1 MGISLVRAQMDL
13 MFGQRASVGSD
24 VVANRK
30 VPELAVVIPTLN
42 ERANVSVLVQRLAN
56 ALNGVS
62 WEAIF
67 VDDDSIDG
75 TIDEVRRFARRD
87 ARIRGI
93 RRISRRGL
101 AGAALEGML
110 STSAKFIVVM
120 DGDLQHDET
129 RIAEMLPLLRNR
141 EADVVVA
148 SRYCEAGQNLSGLSK
163 IRHFG
168 SQLATWLAEK
178 LVKTSLS
185 DPMSGFFALR
195 REVVD
200 RVARKL
206 SPQGFK
212 ILLDIL
218 ASSPNPLRVREI
230 PFSFRPRLYGESKLD
245 SAVALEY
252 LSLLVSKASAGFLS
266 IRFLMFSLVGLSGVA
281 VNLAVLG
288 TLLARHV
295 GFVEA
300 ETAAVLTAM
309 TSNYFLNNAFTYR
322 ERRLHG
328 WRFFTGLISFAGLC
342 SLGLVAAVGVS
353 TLLYQ
358 AGSSWWLSGIASA
371 AMGALWNYVATSAI
385 TWPVP

>member
-1 MGISLVRAQMDL
+1 VGISLVRAQMDL

-195 REVVD
+195 LEVVD

-206 SPQGFK
+206 SPLGFK

-230 PFSFRPRLYGESKLD
+230 ASFVRAFMARANSIAPSLSNIWASLFRRHPRASFR
-245 SAVALEY
+245 
-252 LSLLVSKASAGFLS
+252 
-266 IRFLMFSLVGLSGVA
+266 FSS
-281 VNLAVLG
+281 
-288 TLLARHV
+288 
-295 GFVEA
+295 
-300 ETAAVLTAM
+300 
-309 TSNYFLNNAFTYR
+309 
-322 ERRLHG
+322 
-328 WRFFTGLISFAGLC
+328 
-342 SLGLVAAVGVS
+342 
-353 TLLYQ
+353 
-358 AGSSWWLSGIASA
+358 
-371 AMGALWNYVATSAI
+371 
-385 TWPVP
+385 